1 LSADANGPFAFLHPL
16 PPNERSNAMNLRSI
30 RALPIAGALIALAAL
45 FGACTATDPRLEDEI
60 QTPTTA
66 PTSTGERVILTSGAN
81 VTLPADQSVDLY
93 IVYNGHARIEGHAG
107 TIAVVNGTADLVG
120 SQAGS
125 VVAIQSQVQM
135 DDATRVSGDVR
146 TYDSTIIGAD
156 GTTVSGRIR
165 DLGPD
170 IVFGWA
176 NFWAALLL
184 VYVAFAVSALV
195 AGVILAGLAGR
206 QLRAA
211 TALIRDEPL
220 MVVGAGF
227 VGFVALITVAVLA
240 IVTVVGIP
248 FGLGLLAL
256 VLPGLF
262 LVGYIVSGIWV
273 GEWILGRTGAPASE
287 RPFKAAIIGLV
298 IVGLVGFIPMV
309 GGVIAFIGFGAV
321 MLLAW
326 RVLRQAPAT
335 ASGGVGRSVV
345 EPAS

>member
-1 LSADANGPFAFLHPL
+1 
-16 PPNERSNAMNLRSI
+16 
-30 RALPIAGALIALAAL
+30 
-45 FGACTATDPRLEDEI
+45 
-60 QTPTTA
+60 
-66 PTSTGERVILTSGAN
+66 
-81 VTLPADQSVDLY
+81 
-93 IVYNGHARIEGHAG
+93 
-107 TIAVVNGTADLVG
+107 
-120 SQAGS
+120 
-125 VVAIQSQVQM
+125 
-135 DDATRVSGDVR
+135 
-146 TYDSTIIGAD
+146 
-156 GTTVSGRIR
+156 
-165 DLGPD
+165 
-170 IVFGWA
+170 
-176 NFWAALLL
+176 
-184 VYVAFAVSALV
+184 
-195 AGVILAGLAGR
+195 
-206 QLRAA
+206 
-211 TALIRDEPL
+211 
-220 MVVGAGF
+220 
-227 VGFVALITVAVLA
+227 VALITVAVLA

-298 IVGLVGFIPMV
+298 VVGLVGFIPVV